1 MRSVAAD
8 RELLATR
15 LNQITC
21 GVLVAVVM
29 SITFTFIDGIYVL
42 SALAG
47 AALLFVALT
56 FWLNRQGR
64 TRLAGAVLLSMGTAT
79 TTLIMW
85 FGQGVFG
92 GTLIVYPVI
101 LIFAA
106 MLAGTRYTLGVLAFM
121 LLSVAFIAW
130 ATVAGWRVDMDLPLS
145 PGRVIMALLVL
156 AICAFSV
163 WLLSRDLRTAL
174 GRLQAEVARVHESQR
189 SLAHLARYDALTDL
203 PNRVM
208 ERERLEIALA
218 QARRLGTRVAMMFVD
233 LDNFKTINDS
243 MGHAAGDE
251 FLRLV
256 AQRLVKGV
264 RETDSVSRHGGDEFL
279 IVLTNIADKKTINY
293 AVAKLMQSLAQP
305 VPLRDT
311 SIQISCSIGISFF
324 PDDGSDFE
332 TLLRLSDIAMYSAKN
347 AGRNT
352 FRYFDKSMSAS
363 LQDELN
369 LTEGLRLALT
379 RQEFVLHYQ
388 PVLDLQS
395 GTMVG
400 AEALIRW
407 EHPQHGLIPPTQFIA
422 LAEKSGLIV
431 DIGEWV
437 LNEACRQMMA
447 WRAENSVAFVI
458 AVNLSVVQFRRG
470 TIAEVVRDAI
480 ALHRADASC
489 LELELTEST
498 LIQDSEEFV
507 KTLDALKKLGV
518 KLTIDDFGTGYS
530 NLAYLQRFE
539 VDKLK
544 VDQSFVRRLSNGPK
558 DLAMVRAIVQM
569 AKSLGLKTTAEGIED
584 EATRQQLAD
593 LGCDQGQGYLFARP
607 MGPLAFEEFMRGN
620 ATIAAPLA

>member
-1 MRSVAAD
+1 MRSLTAD

-15 LNQITC
+15 LNQIAC

-29 SITFTFIDGIYVL
+29 TMTFTFIDGIYVL

-64 TRLAGAVLLSMGTAT
+64 TRLAVAVLLSMGTAT
-79 TTLIMW
+79 ATLIMW
-85 FGQGVFG
+85 FGQGMFG
-92 GTLIVYPVI
+92 GTLIAYPVI

-106 MLAGTRYTLGVLAFM
+106 MLAGARYTVGLLVFM
-121 LLSVAFIAW
+121 VIAVAFIAW
-130 ATVAGWRVDMDLPLS
+130 ATVAGWRADLALPLS
-145 PGRVIMALLVL
+145 LGRVILTLLVL
-156 AICAFSV
+156 AISAFAV
-163 WLLSRDLRTAL
+163 LLLSRDLHTAL
-174 GRLQAEVARVHESQR
+174 GRLEAEVERVHESQR

-279 IVLTNIADKKTINY
+279 IVMTNIAEKKTIN
-293 AVAKLMQSLAQP
+293 ASVAKLMASLAQP
-305 VPLRDT
+305 VAVRET
-311 SIQISCSIGISFF
+311 SIQISCSIGIAFF
-324 PDDGSDFE
+324 PDDGSDFD

-369 LTEGLRLALT
+369 LTEGLRQALA
-379 RQEFVLHYQ
+379 RGEFVLHYQ

-407 EHPQHGLIPPTQFIA
+407 EHPQLGLIPPTQFIA

-480 ALHRADASC
+480 ALHQADASC

-507 KTLDALKKLGV
+507 KTLHELKKLGV

-544 VDQSFVRRLSNGPK
+544 VDQSFVRRLGDGPK

>member
-1 MRSVAAD
+1 MRSVTAD

-15 LNQITC
+15 LNQISC
-21 GVLVAVVM
+21 GVLAAVVM
-29 SITFTFIDGIYVL
+29 SITFTLIDGIYVL

-64 TRLAGAVLLSMGTAT
+64 TRLAGAVLLSMGTAI
-79 TTLIMW
+79 TTLMMW

-92 GTLIVYPVI
+92 GTMIVYPVI

-106 MLAGTRYTLGVLAFM
+106 MLAGARYTLGVLVFM

-130 ATVAGWRVDMDLPLS
+130 ATVAGWRADLDLPLS
-145 PGRVIMALLVL
+145 PGRVTMTLLVL
-156 AICAFSV
+156 AICAFAV
-163 WLLSRDLRTAL
+163 LLLSRDLHTAL

-233 LDNFKTINDS
+233 LDNFKSINDS

-311 SIQISCSIGISFF
+311 SIQISCSIGIAFF
-324 PDDGSDFE
+324 PDDGSDFD

-388 PVLDLQS
+388 PVLDLAS
-395 GTMVG
+395 GSMVG

-407 EHPQHGLIPPTQFIA
+407 EHPQLGLIAPTQFIP

-480 ALHRADASC
+480 ALHQADASC

-507 KTLDALKKLGV
+507 KTLHALKKLGV

-544 VDQSFVRRLSNGPK
+544 VDQSFVRRLNDGPK
-558 DLAMVRAIVQM
+558 ALAMVRAIVQM

-584 EATRQQLAD
+584 EAMRQQLAD

-607 MGPLAFEEFMRGN
+607 LDPQAFEAFMRGN

>member
-1 MRSVAAD
+1 MRNITAERA
-8 RELLATR
+8 LLATR
-15 LNQITC
+15 LNQIAT

-29 SITFTFIDGIYVL
+29 TIAFTLIDGVYFL
-42 SALAG
+42 SALAS
-47 AALLFVALT
+47 AALVLVALT
-56 FWLNRQGR
+56 FWLNHKGR
-64 TRLAGAVLLSMGTAT
+64 TRLAGAVLLSMGTLI

-130 ATVAGWRVDMDLPLS
+130 ATVSGLRADLPL
-145 PGRVIMALLVL
+145 PLTIGRVTMVSLVL
-156 AICAFSV
+156 VVCAFSV
-163 WLLSRDLRTAL
+163 WLLSTDLRNAL
-174 GRLQAEVARVHESQR
+174 VRLESEVERVHASQR

-208 ERERLEIALA
+208 ERERLDIALA

-279 IVLTNIADKKTINY
+279 IVMTNIADKKTINY

-305 VPLRDT
+305 VALRDT
-311 SIQISCSIGISFF
+311 SIQISCSIGIAFF
-324 PDDGSDFE
+324 PDDGGDFD

-352 FRYFDKSMSAS
+352 FRYFDRSMSAS

-369 LTEGLRLALT
+369 LTEGLRQALL
-379 RQEFVLHYQ
+379 REEFVLHYQ
-388 PVLDLQS
+388 PVLDLES
-395 GTMVG
+395 GSMVG
-400 AEALIRW
+400 AEALVRW
-407 EHPQHGLIPPTQFIA
+407 QHPQHGLIPPAQFIP

-431 DIGEWV
+431 GIGEWV
-437 LNEACRQMMA
+437 LNEACRQMAA
-447 WRAENSVAFVI
+447 WRTHQWPTFVI

-470 TIAEVVRDAI
+470 TMAEVVRDAI
-480 ALHRADASC
+480 VRHNADASC

-498 LIQDSEEFV
+498 LIQDSDDFV
-507 KTLDALKKLGV
+507 KTLHALKKLGV

-544 VDQSFVRRLSNGPK
+544 VDQSFVRRLSDGPK
-558 DLAMVRAIVQM
+558 ELAMVRAIVQM
-569 AKSLGLKTTAEGIED
+569 AKSLGLTTTAEGIED
-584 EATRQQLAD
+584 EATRQQLAE

-607 MGPLAFEEFMRGN
+607 LPVAQFEEFMQGN
-620 ATIAAPLA
+620 ATIAAPLS